1 MHTNA
6 NASTYQSDICCKTKS
21 QHLCFYLH
29 MVHVIVKFLKLVEFK
44 NNTIMISIVWQD
56 QIDSSGL
63 FDYFSNYLN

>member
-1 MHTNA
+1 MLTHQHI
-6 NASTYQSDICCKTKS
+6 SQTYVVKLNLSISVFTV
-21 QHLCFYLH
+21 H